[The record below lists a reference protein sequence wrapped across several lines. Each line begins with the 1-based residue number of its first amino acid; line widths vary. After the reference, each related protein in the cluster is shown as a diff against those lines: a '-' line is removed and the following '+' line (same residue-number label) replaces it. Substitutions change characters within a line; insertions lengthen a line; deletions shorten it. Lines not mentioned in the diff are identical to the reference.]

1 MLSNVMILTMWPK
14 WVYNNLQKVAKD
26 VFNWKKPY
34 IDFISK
40 KHFTLILRIKLIKTI
55 IINCTGKFCYWHGHF
70 RNTAAAGSGVLKN
83 FTKIRERHMCHYLIL
98 QNHSGGCFWE
108 LVYMA
113 TQNVLREVRFY
124 GIVWIIHRAAYFRGL
139 TAFGKLMC

>member
-1 MLSNVMILTMWPK
+1 M
-14 WVYNNLQKVAKD
+14 YNNLQKVAKD

-70 RNTAAAGSGVLKN
+70 RNTAAAGSGILKN

-98 QNHSGGCFWE
+98 QNYSGGCFWCGFTGQYGLYTE
-108 LVYMA
+108 GLIFV
-113 TQNVLREVRFY
+113 VLQHLEN
-124 GIVWIIHRAAYFRGL
+124 
-139 TAFGKLMC
+139 